1 MASNDP
7 QPTPS
12 HDEHAPDKHW
22 LQKIMDN
29 PWILLVL
36 GLLIPALS
44 YTAWGW
50 IELLFIQPAQLP

>member
-1 MASNDP
+1 MSEYEQ
-7 QPTPS
+7 QPA
-12 HDEHAPDKHW
+12 APAETHW
-22 LQKIMDN
+22 LQKLLDN

-36 GLLIPALS
+36 GLVVPFLS